1 MQLCNLLAPDFVFDE
16 RYILNY
22 ALHVSINTL
31 SETAHLVSK
40 NSFQENWILDMNG
53 IVGFFYAGDGV
64 LHVGYVLVILL
75 HKELSNSGRP
85 SMSVKGMYATN
96 V

>member
-1 MQLCNLLAPDFVFDE
+1 MQFCNLLAPDFVFDE
-16 RYILNY
+16 KYIISC

-31 SETAHLVSK
+31 SETAHLVNK
-40 NSFQENWILDMNG
+40 NSFPENWILAMKV
-53 IVGFFYAGDGV
+53 IVGFFCAGDGV
-64 LHVGYVLVILL
+64 LHVEYVLVILL